1 MKKLFQ
7 LTPLIE
13 LSQYESLKIIGP
25 YRFLHAD
32 ASSCSFIYAHYQVT
46 IRGESVEIDAI
57 KEEMLQLTIV
67 DLKEMH
73 IKIKK
78 EEDRNNDMES

>member
-32 ASSCSFIYAHYQVT
+32 ASSCSFIYAQYHVT
-46 IRGESVEIDAI
+46 ISGKSVEIDAL

-73 IKIKK
+73 VKIKQ
-78 EEDRNNDMES
+78 EEDRNYDMEP

>member
-25 YRFLHAD
+25 YDFLHAD
-32 ASSCSFIYAHYQVT
+32 ASSCSFIYAHYHVT
-46 IRGESVEIDAI
+46 IRGKSVEIHAL

-73 IKIKK
+73 VKIKQ
-78 EEDRNNDMES
+78 EEDRNHDMES

>member
-13 LSQYESLKIIGP
+13 LSQYETLKIIGP

-32 ASSCSFIYAHYQVT
+32 ASSCSFIYANYKVT
-46 IRGESVEIDAI
+46 IRGKSVEIDAI
-57 KEEMLQLTIV
+57 KDEMLQLTVV

-73 IKIKK
+73 IKIRQ

>member
-13 LSQYESLKIIGP
+13 LTQYETLKIIGP

-32 ASSCSFIYAHYQVT
+32 ASSCSFHYAHYHVM
-46 IRGESVEIDAI
+46 IRGKSVEIDAI
-57 KEEMLQLTIV
+57 KEGMLQLAIV

-73 IKIKK
+73 IKIRQ
-78 EEDRNNDMES
+78 EEDRNNDVES

>member
-7 LTPLIE
+7 LTPLVE

-32 ASSCSFIYAHYQVT
+32 TSSCSFMYAHYHVT
-46 IRGESVEIDAI
+46 VRGKSVEIDAI
-57 KEEMLQLTIV
+57 KEGMLQLSIV

-73 IKIKK
+73 IKIRQ
-78 EEDRNNDMES
+78 EEDRDNDMES

>member
-25 YRFLHAD
+25 YDFLHAD
-32 ASSCSFIYAHYQVT
+32 ATSCSFIYAHYHVT
-46 IRGESVEIDAI
+46 IRGQSVEIHAL
-57 KEEMLQLTIV
+57 KEEMLQLTIFN
-67 DLKEMH
+67 LKEMH
-73 IKIKK
+73 IKIKQ
-78 EEDRNNDMES
+78 EEDRNYDMES

>member
-7 LTPLIE
+7 LTPLLE
-13 LSQYESLKIIGP
+13 LSQYETLKIIGP

-32 ASSCSFIYAHYQVT
+32 ATSCLFLYAHYEVM
-46 IRGESVEIDAI
+46 IRGTSVEIDAI
-57 KEEMLQLTIV
+57 KEDMLHLSIV

-73 IKIKK
+73 IKMRR
-78 EEDRNNDMES
+78 EEDRNHDIES